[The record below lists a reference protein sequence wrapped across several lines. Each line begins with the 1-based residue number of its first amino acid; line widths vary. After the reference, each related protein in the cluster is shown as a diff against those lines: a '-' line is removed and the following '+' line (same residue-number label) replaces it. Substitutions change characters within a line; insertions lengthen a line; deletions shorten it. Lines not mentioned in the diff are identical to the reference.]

1 MLELRIEHAGVVLA
15 ASYSPAGEKAIVA
28 LHGAGE
34 GTRDSALY
42 EHLHRVLPPA
52 GIGVATFDRRGE
64 GDSGG
69 DGSRGRFRVQ
79 AEDALAVADA
89 VEAER
94 VGLWGFSQGAWVAPL
109 AATMSDRV
117 AFLVLVA
124 STGVSPA
131 EQMAYATAEQLRQ
144 AGYDEAVVVRALELR
159 RRFEE
164 RVRRG
169 GQDPALSADLLAAL
183 DEPWFGHLF
192 MPPVLLDDEARAL
205 WIEEMDFDPRP
216 VVRRVR
222 VPALCFFGAADSWTP
237 VEESVRAWR
246 EERPDAEIV
255 VLADAE
261 HDLTLPDG
269 TLVPEYERRLVDWLV
284 RV

>member
-1 MLELRIEHAGVVLA
+1 MLDLYVEHDGVVLA
-15 ASYSPAGEKAIVA
+15 ASYSPAGEKAVVA

-34 GTRDSALY
+34 GTRDGALY

-52 GIGVATFDRRGE
+52 GIGVLTFDRRGE
-64 GDSGG
+64 GESGG
-69 DGSRGRFRVQ
+69 DASRGRFLMQ

-131 EQMAYATAEQLRQ
+131 EQMAYATAEQVRR

-164 RVRRG
+164 RVRQG
-169 GQDPALSADLLAAL
+169 GRDPVLSADLLAAL

-192 MPPVLLDDEARAL
+192 MPPVLLDDEGRAL

-222 VPALCFFGAADSWTP
+222 VPALCFFGASDSWTP
-237 VEESVRAWR
+237 VEESVRAWC
-246 EERPDAEIV
+246 EDRPDAEIV
-255 VLADAE
+255 VIADVE

-269 TLVPEYERRLVDWLV
+269 TLAQEYEQRLVDWLV